1 MRVRFWGTRGSIATP
16 GPGTNHFG
24 GNTSCVELTTEGGDL
39 LILDCGTGIRGLAAQ
54 LMGQGAA
61 PIKANILI
69 GHTHWDHIQ
78 GFPFF
83 IPAFVPGN
91 SIAVYGPEGS
101 RGSLHEV
108 LAGQMEFTY
117 FPVELAQLPAAID
130 CHDLTEGIHAI
141 GGARVAT
148 QFLNHPAMTLG
159 YRIEADGVAV
169 VYLVDHEPFSDDLW
183 RAGSQPGHIESILHE
198 GDRRHALFM
207 ADADLVIHDAQYTPE
222 EYPAKR
228 TWGHSTYD
236 YVVQIAAA
244 AGVRRVALTHHD
256 PAHDDAFVAGI
267 EHKARALALQRGT
280 GLEVFCAYEGCE
292 IQVEP
297 RALLKPFVALEPLQA
312 SVARR
317 RFHILVVD
325 DQADTLA
332 LVARALEAEHY
343 SVGRAESGTQ
353 ALDMIADGMPD
364 LVVLDYR
371 MDGMD
376 GMAVMRALRS
386 RPQTRGLPVLMLTA
400 MTDEPSTR
408 AGFEAGV
415 TDYVTKPF
423 SIPQLT
429 ARVRACLAR
438 AQVPPPS
445 GGLAVHDLDALEV
458 PPQLVQPPL

>member
-16 GPGTNHFG
+16 GPGTNYFG
-24 GNTSCVELTTEGGDL
+24 GNTSCVELTTASGDL
-39 LILDCGTGIRGLAAQ
+39 LIFDCGTGAHRLAAE
-54 LMGQGAA
+54 LMAQGKNA
-61 PIKANILI
+61 INANILL

-83 IPAFVPGN
+83 SPAFVHGN
-91 SIAVYGPEGS
+91 SIAIYGPEGS
-101 RGSLHEV
+101 RFSLHHV

-117 FPVELAQLPAAID
+117 FPIELNQLPAAITY
-130 CHDLTEGIHAI
+130 HDLTEGIHTI
-141 GGARVAT
+141 GEVRVAT

-159 YRIEADGVAV
+159 YRVEADGRAV
-169 VYLVDHEPFSDDLW
+169 VYLVDHEPFSAELW
-183 RAGSQPGHIESILHE
+183 RAGAKPGRVESILHQ
-198 GDRRHALFM
+198 GDRRHAEFM

-222 EYPAKR
+222 EYGPKK

-256 PAHDDAFVAGI
+256 PSHNDDFVADI
-267 EHKARALALQRGT
+267 EHKARTLALQLGT
-280 GLEVFCAYEGCE
+280 GLDVFCAYEGCDL
-292 IQVEP
+292 VLEP
-297 RALLKPFVALEPLQA
+297 RSALKPFVPADPFQA
-312 SVARR
+312 SVAQR

-325 DQADTLA
+325 DQPDMLA
-332 LVARALEAEHY
+332 LITRVLETEQYTVSKATSGPEALQKINA
-343 SVGRAESGTQ
+343 Q
-353 ALDMIADGMPD
+353 MPD
-364 LVVLDYR
+364 LVVLDYK
-371 MDGMD
+371 MAGMD
-376 GMAVMRALRS
+376 GLAVTKALRAK
-386 RPQTRGLPVLMLTA
+386 PQTQPLPVLMLTV

-438 AQVPPPS
+438 TRLP
-445 GGLAVHDLDALEV
+445 
-458 PPQLVQPPL
+458 